1 MALKPLELTTVL
13 KPADK
18 VMWSRIDDEAILLN
32 LHNGYYYTL
41 NAVGCDIWKLLD
53 GTQTVQDIA
62 RALCNIY
69 EVTQEQSETDLLA
82 LLQECLAE
90 NLITIVA

>member
-1 MALKPLELTTVL
+1 MTLQSLELTTIV

-41 NAVGCDIWKLLD
+41 NSVGCDIWKLLD

-62 RALCNIY
+62 RALCTIY
-69 EVTQEQSETDLLA
+69 EVTQAQSETDLLA
-82 LLQECLAE
+82 LLHECLTE